1 MLRAAHHTL
10 LKEAAL
16 IYLCKAITALATY
29 AVLIAAAGEPCSFRL
44 SEQPALDTVC
54 PEVKPRNLHEP
65 ACWLIY
71 NMLNYHHEL

>member
-1 MLRAAHHTL
+1 MLLAAHHA

-29 AVLIAAAGEPCSFRL
+29 SVLIAAAGEPCSSQL
-44 SEQPALDTVC
+44 SEQPVLNTAC

-65 ACWLIY
+65 AFWLIY
-71 NMLNYHHEL
+71 NTLNYYHEL